1 MTAPARVHDLEN
13 HQRWIR
19 VAAAMASTA
28 AARAVINRVPHPVV
42 NEPKDSARDTPE
54 CFSLGFFRRDGV
66 HTIASKHQSS
76 KITQRGWEEVGGQ
89 IDGRSAG
96 VVQRDMSQ
104 LMSNRSVASMNPPC
118 TGHFI
123 AVLVSDPLAK
133 YTGRED
139 CVVQHGQWAS
149 AVARQ
154 CFGHTFKGS
163 RFVAY
168 GNAEQALDC
177 SSDGFVCH
185 FGAPPHRRSH
195 GLAQSSTRHAK
206 VVRMSPNLRPS
217 RRRAACVAIAAAG
230 FLLTISALAPTHA
243 KGQLVKIPLSI
254 DAATVST
261 GTAVLLDAAALAKG
275 KLVVDSNVPITV
287 QQRVTAEDPS
297 GSDVVTLQSAVQMVR
312 DDRVGSAAIVNAS
325 IDRSTVDRISAIPVE
340 EPIGSIQTVMDKPAE
355 VVAHEGLQFK
365 FPFDTQKRTYP
376 YFDSTLRDSYD
387 ANFIAEGEIEGV
399 DVYNF
404 RQEIAPVEIGTEI
417 TLPASSWG
425 KPGTSPVSMK
435 RFYGITRELSVEPI
449 SGAI

>member
-1 MTAPARVHDLEN
+1 
-13 HQRWIR
+13 
-19 VAAAMASTA
+19 
-28 AARAVINRVPHPVV
+28 
-42 NEPKDSARDTPE
+42 
-54 CFSLGFFRRDGV
+54 
-66 HTIASKHQSS
+66 
-76 KITQRGWEEVGGQ
+76 
-89 IDGRSAG
+89 
-96 VVQRDMSQ
+96 
-104 LMSNRSVASMNPPC
+104 
-118 TGHFI
+118 
-123 AVLVSDPLAK
+123 
-133 YTGRED
+133 
-139 CVVQHGQWAS
+139 
-149 AVARQ
+149 
-154 CFGHTFKGS
+154 
-163 RFVAY
+163 
-168 GNAEQALDC
+168 
-177 SSDGFVCH
+177 
-185 FGAPPHRRSH
+185 
-195 GLAQSSTRHAK
+195 
-206 VVRMSPNLRPS
+206 MSPNLRPS
-217 RRRAACVAIAAAG
+217 RRRVACVAIAAAG
-230 FLLTISALAPTHA
+230 FLLTMSALAPTYA

-312 DDRVGSAAIVNAS
+312 DDRVGSAGIVNAS

-449 SGAI
+449 SGAIVQVQQHYRQYFATSALAPETITIIDVAPELDSQTQHEQIERAVMYRDQIRWGTDYGPAIGGSVGLLLLLGGIYLGWISTRPGPQSLIVPNEKSGDLVAR

>member
-1 MTAPARVHDLEN
+1 
-13 HQRWIR
+13 
-19 VAAAMASTA
+19 
-28 AARAVINRVPHPVV
+28 
-42 NEPKDSARDTPE
+42 
-54 CFSLGFFRRDGV
+54 
-66 HTIASKHQSS
+66 
-76 KITQRGWEEVGGQ
+76 
-89 IDGRSAG
+89 
-96 VVQRDMSQ
+96 
-104 LMSNRSVASMNPPC
+104 
-118 TGHFI
+118 
-123 AVLVSDPLAK
+123 
-133 YTGRED
+133 
-139 CVVQHGQWAS
+139 
-149 AVARQ
+149 
-154 CFGHTFKGS
+154 
-163 RFVAY
+163 
-168 GNAEQALDC
+168 
-177 SSDGFVCH
+177 
-185 FGAPPHRRSH
+185 
-195 GLAQSSTRHAK
+195 
-206 VVRMSPNLRPS
+206 MSPNLRPS

-230 FLLTISALAPTHA
+230 FLLTMSALAPTYA

-325 IDRSTVDRISAIPVE
+325 IDRSTVDRISAMPVE

-425 KPGTSPVSMK
+425 KTGTSPVTMK

-449 SGAI
+449 SGAIIQVQQHYRHCLLYTSDAADE